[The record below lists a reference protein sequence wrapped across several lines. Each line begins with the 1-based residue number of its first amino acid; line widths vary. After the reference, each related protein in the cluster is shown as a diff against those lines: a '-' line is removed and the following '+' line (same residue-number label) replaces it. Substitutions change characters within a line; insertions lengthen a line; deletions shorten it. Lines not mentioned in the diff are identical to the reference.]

1 MEEKS
6 FWNWTSSKFRLNFI
20 PAVLEGTVG
29 MYLSIYAWVI
39 PYLPRSFDC
48 SFLNQKMEMLV
59 FIGFLQLISGVLF
72 LLHGAFRIQNI
83 NTN

>member
-6 FWNWTSSKFRLNFI
+6 FWNWTSSKFRLNSI
-20 PAVLEGTVG
+20 PAVLEGIVG

-39 PYLPRSFDC
+39 PYLPKSFDYA
-48 SFLNQKMEMLV
+48 FLNQKMEILV
-59 FIGFLQLISGVLF
+59 FFGVLQLISGVLL

-83 NTN
+83 NTS